1 MKNKIFPIILFAIFT
16 TVFLV
21 FYKGLQNSNIYIPMK
36 NIEKNIPYVEI
47 KKFASNDI
55 INSNEIFQSD
65 KFYLLNIWASWCV
78 PCREEHKYLMALSK
92 EKNIRLIGLNYK
104 DKYKNAILF
113 LNELGDPYN
122 LILQDQDGTVSIEWG
137 AYGVPESFL
146 IYNNKI
152 IKKIIGPLS
161 QNSLIEIKKL
171 IK

>member
-55 INSNEIFQSD
+55 INSNEIFQGD

-92 EKNIRLIGLNYK
+92 EKNIRVIGLNYK
-104 DKYKNAILF
+104 DKYKNAIFF

>member
-1 MKNKIFPIILFAIFT
+1 MKNKIFPITLFAIFT

-78 PCREEHKYLMALSK
+78 PCREEHKYLMTLSK
-92 EKNIRLIGLNYK
+92 EKNIRVIGLNYK
-104 DKYKNAILF
+104 DKYKNAIFF
-113 LNELGDPYN
+113 LNELGDPYK

-152 IKKIIGPLS
+152 IKKIVGPLS

>member
-16 TVFLV
+16 TVFFV

-92 EKNIRLIGLNYK
+92 EKNIRVIGLNYK

-146 IYNNKI
+146 IYDNKI